1 MSEQKQKNY
10 NELGLGEKTSSGNI
24 RSLNKDGSFNVR
36 KINIPFWER
45 NSFFHSLTTMSW
57 FKFFTVIL
65 LGYIIANL
73 FFASLY
79 VLIGVEHLTGI
90 NAETTFEKFTEA
102 FFFSA
107 QTISTLGYG
116 RVAPVGMAANI
127 IAAIEA
133 MLGLL
138 SFALATG
145 LLYGRF
151 SKPTARIK
159 YSAHA
164 VISPYHEING
174 FMFRVINL
182 RQSELFEVEI
192 TVTLSLKREN
202 SDLRNFHTLDLE
214 RKKIVLFP
222 SVWTVVHPINESS
235 PMYNMTPAESISKDA
250 EIIILIK
257 AFDESFSQTVYSR
270 SSYKANEILWGRK
283 FVYLIQQS
291 DQSFVVD
298 ASRIDETE
306 NAELNS

>member
-10 NELGLGEKTSSGNI
+10 NDLGLGEKSSSGNI
-24 RSLNKDGSFNVR
+24 RSLNKDGSFNVK
-36 KINIPFWER
+36 KINISFWDR
-45 NSFFHSLTTMSW
+45 KSFFHSLTTMSW
-57 FKFFTVIL
+57 FNFFTVIL
-65 LGYIIANL
+65 FAYVVVNL
-73 FFASLY
+73 FFASVY

-90 NAETTFEKFTEA
+90 TAETTFEKFTEA

-116 RVAPVGMAANI
+116 RVAPVGMATNI

-159 YSAHA
+159 YSTNA
-164 VISPYHEING
+164 VIAPYQDING

-202 SDLRNFHTLDLE
+202 SELRNFFTLDLE

-235 PMYNMTPAESISKDA
+235 PMYKMTPSDSISKDA
-250 EIIILIK
+250 EIIIMIK

-270 SSYKANEILWGRK
+270 SSYKANEILWGQK
-283 FVYLIQQS
+283 FVYLIQQ
-291 DQSFVVD
+291 DDNSFVVD

-306 NAELNS
+306 KAGLN